1 MSYLA
6 FVTVLTL
13 SAPLL
18 FPNTAIAGQTTVPTR
33 QSWSPPQ
40 TSWGHPDLQGTW
52 SNTTRTPL
60 ERPHDLGGKEVLTDE
75 EWAERNQRQIT
86 SGGISP
92 SMPTGFYNSFWLERG
107 PLSRKTSLIV
117 DPPNGRLPPVTAAE
131 QKSLSERTDSY
142 ADASNSDTR
151 IDSWED
157 LSAYDRCI
165 TRGMP
170 GLMMPGYYNH
180 NYQILQTPNYVAII
194 VEMIHDARIIPLD
207 GRPHVSPSMRQ
218 WLGDSR
224 GRWEENTLI
233 VETTNFTQKVHG
245 RAVGNDGTVFGG
257 NEHHVIERFT
267 RVAADTIDYQIT
279 VANPTVWTGP
289 WTAAIPMSAMRE
301 QLFEYAC
308 HEGNRSVPNIL
319 SGNRAEE
326 KAETTGSR

>member
-1 MSYLA
+1 MSYPV
-6 FVTVLTL
+6 FVAVLL

-18 FPNTAIAGQTTVPTR
+18 FPNSAIAGQTTVRTP
-33 QSWSPPQ
+33 QSWSPTQ
-40 TSWGHPDLQGTW
+40 TSWGHPNLQGTW

-60 ERPHDLGGKEVLTDE
+60 ERPHDLGEQQVLTEE

-107 PLSRKTSLIV
+107 PLSRNTSLIV

-131 QKSLSERTDSY
+131 RKSLSERTDSY

-207 GRPHVSPSMRQ
+207 GRPHVSPTIRQ

-224 GRWEENTLI
+224 GHWEDNTLI

-257 NEHHVIERFT
+257 DEHHVIERFT
-267 RVAADTIDYQIT
+267 RVAADIIDYQVT
-279 VANPTVWTGP
+279 VTNPTVWTEP
-289 WTAAIPMSAMRE
+289 WTAAIPMNAMEE

-326 KAETTGSR
+326 KAEITRSR